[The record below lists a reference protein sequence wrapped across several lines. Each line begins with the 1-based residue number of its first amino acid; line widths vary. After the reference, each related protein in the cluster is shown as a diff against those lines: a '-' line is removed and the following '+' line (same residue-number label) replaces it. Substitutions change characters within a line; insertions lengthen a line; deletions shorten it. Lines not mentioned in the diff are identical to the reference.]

1 MRMRVGIAQ
10 RKAYAPIGLRRLV
23 GGLAAV
29 ALLIGPFGLSAGAQ
43 PDAQPSAQDVC
54 SAIQELPLSGG
65 AKEALCRDFQAGIAR
80 GHLRP
85 ERALQFIREVG
96 ARITDESR
104 STAEGL
110 LALVGRT
117 VNPATGDLPAEVL
130 IRRSFEVFSREEAPE
145 EALSTALHEAT
156 ALQRALGSV
165 AAVYR
170 GLGIFLEPNVSEKTL
185 ETAQGAVQLTVP
197 RVDTVITATVVAL
210 DRFERR
216 LDRRLDDTQGM
227 KAEVMKELR
236 APSFYGAQ
244 ALPEELVAYID
255 AQTDGREWAP
265 IVRQLAADRG
275 RNS

>member
-1 MRMRVGIAQ
+1 MMTATRRRSRSQ
-10 RKAYAPIGLRRLV
+10 KPLLR
-23 GGLAAV
+23 LAAV
-29 ALLIGPFGLSAGAQ
+29 AVAVTVALLLGAPGVSVSAQ
-43 PDAQPSAQDVC
+43 PAPDVC
-54 SAIQELPLSGG
+54 GAIQGLPISDA

-85 ERALQFIREVG
+85 ERALQFLKEVG

-104 STAEGL
+104 AAAEEL

-130 IRRSFEVFSREEAPE
+130 IRRTFEVFSREQDPE
-145 EALSTALHEAT
+145 EALNTALREAT
-156 ALQRALGSV
+156 ALQRALASV

-185 ETAQGAVQLTVP
+185 ETEQGAVALTVL

-216 LDRRLDDTQGM
+216 LDRRLDDAQGM
-227 KAEVMKELR
+227 KTEVMKELR
-236 APSFYGAQ
+236 SPSFYGAQ
-244 ALPEELVAYID
+244 ALPDALVQYID
-255 AQTDGREWAP
+255 ARTDGREWAP

-275 RNS
+275 RSS

>member
-1 MRMRVGIAQ
+1 MIRAIRQSQLQDVLP
-10 RKAYAPIGLRRLV
+10 KLLP
-23 GGLAAV
+23 GLAV
-29 ALLIGPFGLSAGAQ
+29 LVLLLGSLGVVAGAQ
-43 PDAQPSAQDVC
+43 PSTQDVC
-54 SAIQELPLSGG
+54 NAIQQLPISDA
-65 AKEALCRDFQAGIAR
+65 AKEDLCRDFQAGIAR
-80 GHLRP
+80 GHLQP
-85 ERALQFIREVG
+85 ERALQFINEVG
-96 ARITDESR
+96 ARITDKSR

-130 IRRSFEVFSREEAPE
+130 IRRSFEVFSREQDPE
-145 EALSTALHEAT
+145 EALNTALREAT
-156 ALQRALGSV
+156 ALQRALVS
-165 AAVYR
+165 AAGVYR

-185 ETAQGAVQLTVP
+185 ETEQGAIQLTVS

-236 APSFYGAQ
+236 APSFYGAE
-244 ALPEELVAYID
+244 ALPEELVQYID
-255 AQTDGREWAP
+255 AHTDGREWAP

-275 RNS
+275 RSS